1 MLQNQPTKS
10 SSKDKENKILFR
22 NLIVQYAD
30 DLYNEIKAN
39 QSVNFDFILECI
51 NKPKS
56 HNDTD
61 YFHDDSD
68 ETIYVSKLMAKTKEK
83 LDRLSIMDT
92 AEFRHLVNKAN
103 HIMENDAEI
112 IKQIREKIFSF
123 QHKDQI

>member
-30 DLYNEIKAN
+30 DLY
-39 QSVNFDFILECI
+39 
-51 NKPKS
+51 PKS